1 MLLLANTAFLV
12 LSVGYGW
19 LAGDRL
25 DRQAIAWIAAALL
38 ATLAATGAAA
48 PAWTAL
54 IVLFIDLALLAAIV
68 PIALHSIRYWPTW
81 FAGLHLAGVT
91 FAFAAVVASPEY
103 ISTMRAFAGFW
114 GTAALL
120 AMVVG
125 LFLDRRARTGTTAQ
139 SST

>member
-1 MLLLANTAFLV
+1 MFLLANTVFLI

-25 DRQAIAWIAAALL
+25 DRQAVAWIAAALL
-38 ATLAATGAAA
+38 ATLAATSVI
-48 PAWTAL
+48 AWITLVVL
-54 IVLFIDLALLAAIV
+54 IIDMALLAAIV
-68 PIALHSIRYWPTW
+68 RIAVHSRRYWPTW

-91 FAFAAVVASPEY
+91 FAFAAVLAAPDYV
-103 ISTMRAFAGFW
+103 STMRAFAGFW

-120 AMVVG
+120 VMVAG
-125 LFLDRRARTGTTAQ
+125 LFLDRRARAGTSAQ